1 MKEIYAVELVKYED
15 NDGFMVYVPDFDINT
30 EGKSLIDAIEMAR
43 DAISLVGITL
53 VDDNQPIPP
62 PTPIEA
68 VKKEYDGFLTLVDV
82 DFDEYRRKND
92 RRSVRKN
99 CTIPAWLN
107 DEAEKA
113 RLNLSKVLQAGLK
126 FCLNMK

>member
-62 PTPIEA
+62 STPIEA

-113 RLNLSKVLQAGLK
+113 GLNFSKVLQSGLK